1 MISGDITVARLL
13 DEHPELIEVL
23 AGYHPHFKQLQ
34 NRLLRRVMAPRVTV
48 AQAARMAGVPADE
61 LLAVLRRAV
70 GEPAPAPHPL
80 TPHPALSPE
89 GRGSG
94 ATLEGRGGPEA
105 PSPFQGEGPGEGGPP
120 RALTDVPEARRVHLD
135 VREDIRRGQE
145 PFARIMAAVKALGGG
160 GALVLRVPFE
170 PIPLY
175 DVLGKRGFAHWTECR
190 ASDDWSVWFYRDT
203 VPRVEPTAS
212 PAAPVRRRTVLDVRG
227 LEPPQP
233 MVRVLQEIDRLGPGA
248 ELEVHHDRRPMFL
261 YPQLEERG
269 FVHETDEPEPGLVR
283 ILIRRGAA

>member
-1 MISGDITVARLL
+1 MISADITVARLL
-13 DEHPELIEVL
+13 DEHPELVEVL
-23 AGYHPHFKQLQ
+23 AGYHPHFERLK

-70 GEPAPAPHPL
+70 GESAPASQPP
-80 TPHPALSPE
+80 TPQPPTPQPPLSPE
-89 GRGSG
+89 GRGSCDG
-94 ATLEGRGGPEA
+94 EGRGA
-105 PSPFQGEGPGEGGPP
+105 GGPP
-120 RALTDVPEARRVHLD
+120 LALADVPGVRRVHLD
-135 VREDIRRGQE
+135 VREDIRGGRE
-145 PFARIMAAVKALGGG
+145 PFARIMAVIKALAGDQVL
-160 GALVLRVPFE
+160 ALRVPFE

-175 DVLGKRGFAHWTECR
+175 DVLGKRGFAHWTERR
-190 ASDDWSVWFYRDT
+190 APDDWTVWFYRDAA
-203 VPRVEPTAS
+203 PRGEPTAA
-212 PAAPVRRRTVLDVRG
+212 PAASARDRTVLDVRG

-261 YPQLEERG
+261 YPQLDERG

-283 ILIRRGAA
+283 IVIRKGAA